1 GGSFQY
7 NKDPNSQIYTIRRYD
22 RQEGKTED
30 FLAGPGGACRPQ
42 VSNDGKKLA
51 FVRRVRSKTALFVHD
66 LETGEETFLTDQLSK
81 DQQEAWAVFGIY
93 PGFAWMPDDKQIVI
107 WAGGKI
113 LKIDASDG
121 KMAEIPF
128 TVRATHKLAQ
138 TLH

>member
-1 GGSFQY
+1 ERKNDQQDVNEPSVSPDGRYVYFSEDMYPGGSFQY

-66 LETGEETFLTDQLSK
+66 LETGEETFLTDQLS
-81 DQQEAWAVFGIY
+81 
-93 PGFAWMPDDKQIVI
+93 
-107 WAGGKI
+107 
-113 LKIDASDG
+113 
-121 KMAEIPF
+121 
-128 TVRATHKLAQ
+128 
-138 TLH
+138 